1 MGDRMHDKSEQ
12 LPFIGSCH
20 GQPPHQ
26 AFNSHLTP
34 VQDSGR
40 LSGSVAL
47 ELPCL
52 GLVT

>member
-26 AFNSHLTP
+26 AFNSHLTQSRTVGGCP
-34 VQDSGR
+34 GQ
-40 LSGSVAL
+40 
-47 ELPCL
+47 
-52 GLVT
+52 